1 MKHVSSL
8 HFAVAKI
15 YYPEVELHEIISHK
29 HFKLYL
35 PQCHCVW
42 MLLETMSFPAFS
54 SDHCSY
60 VLSFGRQT
68 SLATR
73 RGTKCSSSKRESG
86 CSSFSKRFYS
96 NNDWL
101 CSRAA
106 QGFESW
112 VKNCLGSAKPE
123 ILQNVLAVLDKE
135 CFESPADLDEF
146 GDRPAELAKLGNL
159 ADGLPFGEQGF

>member
-1 MKHVSSL
+1 
-8 HFAVAKI
+8 
-15 YYPEVELHEIISHK
+15 
-29 HFKLYL
+29 
-35 PQCHCVW
+35 
-42 MLLETMSFPAFS
+42 MLLQTLAFPAS
-54 SDHCSY
+54 LPDHCSY
-60 VLSFGRQT
+60 FLSFGSQT

-73 RGTKCSSSKRESG
+73 RGTKCSSSTRESQ
-86 CSSFSKRFYS
+86 RFYS

-101 CSRAA
+101 RSGAA

-135 CFESPADLDEF
+135 CFESPADLAEF

-159 ADGLPFGEQGF
+159 AGQGKLFSGKQGF

>member
-1 MKHVSSL
+1 
-8 HFAVAKI
+8 
-15 YYPEVELHEIISHK
+15 
-29 HFKLYL
+29 
-35 PQCHCVW
+35 
-42 MLLETMSFPAFS
+42 MSFPAFS

-73 RGTKCSSSKRESG
+73 RGTKCSSSKRESQ
-86 CSSFSKRFYS
+86 SVTVSARDFTRTTSQ
-96 NNDWL
+96 L

-123 ILQNVLAVLDKE
+123 IVQNVLAVLDKE
-135 CFESPADLDEF
+135 CFESPADLAEF

-159 ADGLPFGEQGF
+159 AASLW